1 MTVLSLACHCS
12 YQYPSSP
19 GFICC
24 FARGLG
30 CVTLLC
36 LWLCAHLLL
45 GLGFPM
51 LPGYIRP
58 PSGSESTGSSGY
70 SSPLGFPTFAMG
82 SPLRGRGLFV
92 LDRNEGLV
100 SPFVSGTLVSS
111 WLDLA
116 PLSAASLRSLSL
128 RVCCQVVLAVSVSL
142 GCPQLPPVFFPVP
155 CWGSELPP
163 RPLLWVWGC
172 LGVPALLL
180 PAGVLYLGR
189 WLDLRPAAAGA
200 LLPGGPHCS

>member
-1 MTVLSLACHCS
+1 MTALFPSLSLFLPVPIFS
-12 YQYPSSP
+12 
-19 GFICC
+19 
-24 FARGLG
+24 
-30 CVTLLC
+30 
-36 LWLCAHLLL
+36 WLHLLL
-45 GLGFPM
+45 RQGPWVRYLALPIVVSTLAVGPGVSYAFWLSFALHQALGP
-51 LPGYIRP
+51 
-58 PSGSESTGSSGY
+58 GSSSY

-100 SPFVSGTLVSS
+100 SPFGSGTLVSS
-111 WLDLA
+111 WLDLT
-116 PLSAASLRSLSL
+116 PLSVASLRALSL

-155 CWGSELPP
+155 CWGSGLPP

-172 LGVPALLL
+172 LGGPALLL
-180 PAGVLYLGR
+180 PAGVLYFGR
-189 WLDLRPAAAGA
+189 WLDLRPEAAGA